1 MQVGELGGLHYCIV
15 LNKDDKPSFGTLNV
29 IPLTSIKENKT
40 YYDNTINLGNEI
52 YTTLYNK
59 FQKKFNDTFDK
70 LSSISNNKVE
80 NYDDIKDE
88 LEQIPALSQELEFL
102 KKFENEISK
111 MKKGSIALLN
121 QITTISKQRIYYP
134 KTSKDLLAGLH
145 LSNSSLDLLDKKM
158 SYQSAI
164 KNKIMMSK
172 NYNLRFRA
180 SLLSLVYLLKL
191 AYYLKYF

>member
-1 MQVGELGGLHYCIV
+1 M
-15 LNKDDKPSFGTLNV
+15 
-29 IPLTSIKENKT
+29 
-40 YYDNTINLGNEI
+40 
-52 YTTLYNK
+52 
-59 FQKKFNDTFDK
+59 QKKFNDTFDK

-80 NYDDIKDE
+80 NYEDIKDE

-158 SYQSAI
+158 MQLFT
-164 KNKIMMSK
+164 K
-172 NYNLRFRA
+172 
-180 SLLSLVYLLKL
+180 
-191 AYYLKYF
+191 

>member
-15 LNKDDKPSFGTLNV
+15 LNKDDKTSFGTLNV

-40 YYDNTINLGNEI
+40 YYDNTINLGDEI
-52 YTTLYNK
+52 YTILYNK

-80 NYDDIKDE
+80 NYEDIKDE

-134 KTSKDLLAGLH
+134 KTSKDLLSGLH

-158 SYQSAI
+158 
-164 KNKIMMSK
+164 M
-172 NYNLRFRA
+172 
-180 SLLSLVYLLKL
+180 
-191 AYYLKYF
+191 

>member
-40 YYDNTINLGNEI
+40 YYDNTINLGDEI
-52 YTTLYNK
+52 YTILYNK

-80 NYDDIKDE
+80 NYDDIKDD

-102 KKFENEISK
+102 KKFEKEISK
-111 MKKGSIALLN
+111 MKKGSIALFN

-134 KTSKDLLAGLH
+134 KASKDLLAGLH

-158 SYQSAI
+158 MQLFT
-164 KNKIMMSK
+164 K
-172 NYNLRFRA
+172 
-180 SLLSLVYLLKL
+180 
-191 AYYLKYF
+191 